1 MEEMLRILLKLK
13 VHKKAKWLQINCR
26 PRAITSK
33 IHSYKKKRVYYLQKY
48 KSFKK
53 KGCAYAKF

>member
-33 IHSYKKKRVYYLQKY
+33 IHSYKKKRVYYLQK
-48 KSFKK
+48 K
-53 KGCAYAKF
+53 